1 MARAP
6 FIAALA
12 LLAIGA
18 AQAAPARRG
27 YTIGPYADSPAG
39 DWVEGEDPL
48 VRQAAVE
55 ALGRLNG
62 SVVVADAQTGQV
74 LSMVN
79 QKLALSD
86 GYIPCSTI
94 KLVAG
99 LAALSEGLI
108 EPEEKIYFPGGWFMT
123 MVHGLAISNN
133 VLFDELGERLGFGRF
148 RRYARWFGFGEKAG
162 WNIPGEQVG
171 SFPDVEH
178 GYGVGRMTSFGDGI
192 SVTPLQMAA
201 FVSAIGNGGALYYLQ
216 HPETRAAADALA
228 PRLKRRLP
236 ISDWLPEIEK
246 GMAEAVKTGTARR
259 ARASGTSIWGKTGT
273 CSLNLQ
279 QSRTRLGWFAS
290 YARQGGR
297 TLTIVVMLRGGA
309 SISGSL
315 ASEVAGN
322 VLEGLRRQELT
333 AQSPAFKS
341 AD

>member
-1 MARAP
+1 MARAV

-18 AQAAPARRG
+18 AQAEPARRG

-39 DWVEGEDPL
+39 DWADGEDP
-48 VRQAAVE
+48 VIRQAAVE

-62 SVVVADAQTGQV
+62 SVVVADAQTGRI

-108 EPEEKIYFPGGWFMT
+108 EPDEKVYFPGGWFMT

-162 WNIPGEQVG
+162 WNIPGEQIG

-178 GYGVGRMTSFGDGI
+178 DYGVGRMTSFGDGI

-201 FVSAIGNGGALYYLQ
+201 FVSAIANGGALYYLQ
-216 HPETRAAADALA
+216 HSEERAAADSLS
-228 PRLKRRLP
+228 PRLKRRLA
-236 ISDWLPEIEK
+236 IGDWLPEIEK
-246 GMAEAVKTGTARR
+246 GMAEAVQAGTAKR
-259 ARASGTSIWGKTGT
+259 ARTSGTSIWGKTGT

-290 YARQGGR
+290 YARQGDR
-297 TLTIVVMLRGGA
+297 TLTIVVMLRGGS

-315 ASEVAGN
+315 ASEVAGS
-322 VLEGLRRQELT
+322 VLQGLRRQELA
-333 AQSPAFKS
+333 AQTPALKS
-341 AD
+341 GD